1 MILILQKKIPKES
14 IHLISKWISE
24 LNIKL
29 KFVNK
34 RVTKL
39 GDFRYDLKNG
49 FAITINNNLNQY
61 SSLITLTHEIA
72 HAYVFSKYGNN
83 VKPHGKEWKS
93 IFKKLMINFLH
104 PKFFPNDILAPL
116 SSYMINPSASTS
128 NNLDLVMSLR
138 NYDSEIKPMVSQI
151 DIGEKFLY
159 LNKVFVKEELL
170 RKRIKC
176 REIDSNKFYLFNPL
190 TEIKII
196 K

>member
-1 MILILQKKIPKES
+1 MLLILQNKIPKES
-14 IHLISKWISE
+14 ISLISQWINE

-39 GDFRYDLKNG
+39 GDFRYDTKNG

-72 HAYVFSKYGNN
+72 HAFVFSKYGNN

-93 IFKKLMINFLH
+93 IFKKLIINFLN
-104 PKFFPNDILAPL
+104 PNIFPNDILSPL

-128 NNLDLVMSLR
+128 NNLDLVISLR
-138 NYDSEIKPMVSQI
+138 NYDVEIKPTVSQI
-151 DIGEKFLY
+151 DIGERFLY
-159 LNKVFVKEELL
+159 SNKVFVKEALL

-176 REIDSNKFYLFNPL
+176 REIDRSKLYLFNPL
-190 TEIKII
+190 TEIKLIE
-196 K
+196 

>member
-1 MILILQKKIPKES
+1 MILILQNKIPKES
-14 IHLISKWISE
+14 ISLISQWINE

-34 RVTKL
+34 RATKL
-39 GDFRYDLKNG
+39 GDFRYDPKNG
-49 FAITINNNLNQY
+49 CIITVNNNLNQY

-72 HAYVFSKYGNN
+72 HAFVFSKYGKN

-93 IFKKLMINFLH
+93 IFKKLMINFLL
-104 PKFFPNDILAPL
+104 PNIFPNDVL
-116 SSYMINPSASTS
+116 SSLSLYMINPSASTS
-128 NNLDLVMSLR
+128 NNLNLVMSLR
-138 NYDSEIKPMVSQI
+138 KYDAEVKPTVGQI
-151 DIGEKFLY
+151 GFGKKFFY
-159 LNKVFVKEELL
+159 SNKVFVKEALL

-176 REIDSNKFYLFNPL
+176 REIDRNKFYLFNPL

>member
-1 MILILQKKIPKES
+1 MLLILQNKIPKES
-14 IHLISKWISE
+14 ISLISQWINE

-34 RVTKL
+34 RATKL
-39 GDFRYDLKNG
+39 GDFRYDTKNG
-49 FAITINNNLNQY
+49 FVITINNNLNQY

-72 HAYVFSKYGNN
+72 HAFVFSKYGIN

-93 IFKKLMINFLH
+93 IFKKLIVNFLH
-104 PKFFPNDILAPL
+104 PKIFPNDILSPL

-138 NYDSEIKPMVSQI
+138 NYDAKIKPTVSQI
-151 DIGEKFLY
+151 DIGERFLY
-159 LNKVFVKEELL
+159 SNKVFIKADVL

-176 REIDSNKFYLFNPL
+176 LEIHSNKVYLFNPL

-196 K
+196 E

>member
-1 MILILQKKIPKES
+1 MLLILQNKIPKES
-14 IHLISKWISE
+14 ISLISQWINE

-39 GDFRYDLKNG
+39 GDFRYDTKNG

-72 HAYVFSKYGNN
+72 HAFVFSKYGNN

-93 IFKKLMINFLH
+93 IFKKLIINFLN
-104 PKFFPNDILAPL
+104 PNIFPNDILSPL

-138 NYDSEIKPMVSQI
+138 NYDSQVKPTVSQI
-151 DIGEKFLY
+151 HIGERFLY
-159 LNKVFVKEELL
+159 SNKVFVKEALL

-176 REIDSNKFYLFNPL
+176 REIDKNKYYLFNPL

-196 K
+196 E

>member
-1 MILILQKKIPKES
+1 MLLILQNKIPKES
-14 IHLISKWISE
+14 ISLISQWINE

-39 GDFRYDLKNG
+39 GDFRYDTKNG

-72 HAYVFSKYGNN
+72 HAFVFSKYGNN

-93 IFKKLMINFLH
+93 IFKKLIINFLH
-104 PKFFPNDILAPL
+104 PNIFPNDILSPL

-128 NNLDLVMSLR
+128 NNFDLAMSLR
-138 NYDSEIKPMVSQI
+138 SYDDAVKLTVSQI
-151 DIGEKFLY
+151 DIGERFLY
-159 LNKVFVKEELL
+159 SNKVFVKEALL

-176 REIDSNKFYLFNPL
+176 REIDRNAGC
-190 TEIKII
+190 T
-196 K
+196 

>member
-1 MILILQKKIPKES
+1 MILILQNKIPKES
-14 IHLISKWISE
+14 ISLISKWINE

-72 HAYVFSKYGNN
+72 HAFVFNKYGNN
-83 VKPHGKEWKS
+83 VKPHGREWKS
-93 IFKKLMINFLH
+93 IFKKLIVNFLN
-104 PKFFPNDILAPL
+104 PKIFPNDILSPL

-128 NNLDLVMSLR
+128 NNLDLVISLR
-138 NYDSEIKPMVSQI
+138 NYDVEIKPTVSQI
-151 DIGEKFLY
+151 DIGERFLY
-159 LNKVFVKEELL
+159 SNKVFVKEALL

-176 REIDSNKFYLFNPL
+176 REIDTNKFYLFNPF

-196 K
+196 E

>member
-1 MILILQKKIPKES
+1 MLLILQNKIPKDS
-14 IHLISKWISE
+14 ISLISKWIKE

-34 RVTKL
+34 RLTKL
-39 GDFRYDLKNG
+39 GDFRYDTENG
-49 FAITINNNLNQY
+49 FTITINNNLNQY

-72 HAYVFSKYGNN
+72 HAFVFSKYGNN
-83 VKPHGKEWKS
+83 IKPHGREWKL
-93 IFKKLMINFLH
+93 IYKKLIINFLH
-104 PKFFPNDILAPL
+104 PKIFPNDVLSPL
-116 SSYMINPSASTS
+116 SLYMINPSASTA

-138 NYDSEIKPMVSQI
+138 NYDTEIKPTVSQI
-151 DIGEKFLY
+151 DIGERFLY
-159 LNKVFVKEELL
+159 SNKVFVKEELL

-176 REIDSNKFYLFNPL
+176 REIDRNKFYLFNPL